1 MWHFFLFFF
10 VFVKGCFI
18 FVPTKQ
24 NKRMT
29 NLVFTNRSQA
39 VKQTKLSYLGG
50 VSLSQ
55 KIKKNTKKN
64 VLTYIIYLAP
74 ADLSGYNVC
83 PKHTIECKKACLSE
97 SGHNRI
103 DIHNVINTAR
113 INKTKLFFQNR
124 AFFTSWL
131 YAEIVAYK
139 LQAESKG
146 MEFAVRFNGTS
157 DIDPTLFVYNGKTF
171 FELFPTVQFYDYTKV
186 AKRFSLTK
194 EYKNYDLTYSFS
206 GKNWDECERALNSG
220 VRVAVVFE
228 KRLPKTYK
236 GYPVVNADETDL
248 RYLDPKT
255 VICGLKFKKVRNKID
270 LSKNKFIIAE
280 NDTNCV
286 Y

>member
-1 MWHFFLFFF
+1 
-10 VFVKGCFI
+10 
-18 FVPTKQ
+18 VPTKQ
-24 NKRMT
+24 NKHMT

-124 AFFTSWL
+124 AFFNSWL

-139 LQAESKG
+139 LQAENKG

-171 FELFPTVQFYDYTKV
+171 FELFPNTQMYDYTKV
-186 AKRFSLTK
+186 IKRFDLVK
-194 EYKNYDLTYSFS
+194 EYSNYDLTYSFS
-206 GKNWDECERALNSG
+206 GKNWVECETALSKG
-220 VRVAVVFE
+220 IRVAVVFE
-228 KRLPKTYK
+228 KELPKKYK
-236 GYPVVNADETDL
+236 GYPVINGDLTDL
-248 RYLDPKT
+248 RFLDPKN
-255 VICGLKFKKVRNKID
+255 VIVGLKYKKVRNKID
-270 LSKNKFIIAE
+270 LSKNKFIISKDDKDCE
-280 NDTNCV
+280 W
-286 Y
+286 